1 MIRIIAASIFIFLML
16 PDVYASLQL
25 NHIPPSEHTPNMAV
39 LEKPSLL
46 ADEEFRSPIIALN
59 EKKKKY
65 PLGSSIEIL
74 ENDLLQ
80 LNFKQISSGR
90 YDGFFYRSHDSIP
103 NFGDSGEDL
112 WVRFRVA
119 TGESNTKWLLEFA
132 NWYCHYIELYIPK
145 EGGGYMVKESGLAY
159 PFYSREVQD
168 KNYVFEL
175 DMSENDTSIAYL
187 HLKNI
192 SYLPIIIWEE
202 SAYYS
207 QAAKSDII
215 WSFYFAIFF
224 TMILYNSILFFSVRD
239 VSYLFY
245 VIYIL
250 SFACYQFISMGYGF
264 IYFFPDNVGLFDVY
278 AYFFNGASCAFALL
292 TAWCFLDIPHRL
304 PSFVP
309 AFKAF
314 IILSF
319 AMLPLGLLNQENVIL
334 RFIWILPFFSTFM
347 LLLAGIIVAARGYR
361 PARYFIWGWSLLS
374 VAVILYYLKSAG
386 VLPVNYITQYGV
398 RAASALEVILFSLG
412 LADRINVN
420 KKEKEQAYLKLKT
433 VHQEAEKLHEI
444 DQLKSR
450 FFANISHEFRTP
462 LTLILGPLQEMIAKS
477 SVMHPRFQQLKLM
490 QQNTNRLLLLL
501 NQLLDISKLEAGAM
515 KIRAS
520 KQSLISFLKQNISSF
535 ASLAESRQ
543 MTLELQ
549 GSGDDIQLY
558 LDTDKMQKVIF
569 NLISNAFKF
578 TPDKGVIRVK
588 AQLIRKNADKKWPHG
603 HVSISVEDNGQGI
616 PADQLAYIFDRFYQV
631 DNSMAKGEGA
641 GIGLA
646 LTKELVELHHGTVQV
661 ASEYG
666 KGTCFTINL
675 PMGIAHLQAGEMVNN
690 IPISVQTDLDPHL
703 HVLPVPGKMC
713 QKSIKDRKEKPLAL
727 IVEDNTSLR
736 HYILHLFENQYFTL
750 EAENGKTGYEI
761 ARKRLPD
768 LIVSD
773 LMMPTMDGIEF
784 CRLVK
789 ADKATCC
796 IPFLLL
802 TARASGENKLAGLES
817 GADDYILKP
826 FDNHE
831 LMVRAANLVASRQKF
846 KETARQQL
854 DKVRLGAFINAQE
867 QERSKIASEL
877 HDSIGQMLALV
888 KINLARI
895 DASLQASP
903 AVVMEGMG
911 GFNDQEESL
920 SFTTHNGE
928 FMEIF
933 NETLQLLD
941 ETCMELRRISHNMM
955 SPELEHINLEEALKN
970 LLWKSL
976 KNQQVVYE
984 INCYKIPEKIDRL
997 IKINLYRIVQEAM
1010 ANIIRHAKAS
1020 KITVQLMGGAEDMNL
1035 LIEDNG
1041 RGFNLETN
1049 RDGIGLKNIRSRV
1062 ELMKGSLDID
1072 SVHGRGTIINI
1083 NVPWES

>member
-1 MIRIIAASIFIFLML
+1 MGQKFI
-16 PDVYASLQL
+16 
-25 NHIPPSEHTPNMAV
+25 N
-39 LEKPSLL
+39 
-46 ADEEFRSPIIALN
+46 
-59 EKKKKY
+59 
-65 PLGSSIEIL
+65 
-74 ENDLLQ
+74 
-80 LNFKQISSGR
+80 
-90 YDGFFYRSHDSIP
+90 
-103 NFGDSGEDL
+103 
-112 WVRFRVA
+112 
-119 TGESNTKWLLEFA
+119 
-132 NWYCHYIELYIPK
+132 
-145 EGGGYMVKESGLAY
+145 
-159 PFYSREVQD
+159 
-168 KNYVFEL
+168 
-175 DMSENDTSIAYL
+175 
-187 HLKNI
+187 
-192 SYLPIIIWEE
+192 
-202 SAYYS
+202 
-207 QAAKSDII
+207 
-215 WSFYFAIFF
+215 
-224 TMILYNSILFFSVRD
+224 
-239 VSYLFY
+239 
-245 VIYIL
+245 
-250 SFACYQFISMGYGF
+250 
-264 IYFFPDNVGLFDVY
+264 
-278 AYFFNGASCAFALL
+278 
-292 TAWCFLDIPHRL
+292 
-304 PSFVP
+304 
-309 AFKAF
+309 
-314 IILSF
+314 
-319 AMLPLGLLNQENVIL
+319 
-334 RFIWILPFFSTFM
+334 
-347 LLLAGIIVAARGYR
+347 
-361 PARYFIWGWSLLS
+361 
-374 VAVILYYLKSAG
+374 
-386 VLPVNYITQYGV
+386 
-398 RAASALEVILFSLG
+398 
-412 LADRINVN
+412 
-420 KKEKEQAYLKLKT
+420 
-433 VHQEAEKLHEI
+433 
-444 DQLKSR
+444 
-450 FFANISHEFRTP
+450 
-462 LTLILGPLQEMIAKS
+462 
-477 SVMHPRFQQLKLM
+477 
-490 QQNTNRLLLLL
+490 
-501 NQLLDISKLEAGAM
+501 
-515 KIRAS
+515 
-520 KQSLISFLKQNISSF
+520 
-535 ASLAESRQ
+535 
-543 MTLELQ
+543 
-549 GSGDDIQLY
+549 
-558 LDTDKMQKVIF
+558 
-569 NLISNAFKF
+569 
-578 TPDKGVIRVK
+578 
-588 AQLIRKNADKKWPHG
+588 
-603 HVSISVEDNGQGI
+603 
-616 PADQLAYIFDRFYQV
+616 
-631 DNSMAKGEGA
+631 
-641 GIGLA
+641 
-646 LTKELVELHHGTVQV
+646 
-661 ASEYG
+661 
-666 KGTCFTINL
+666 
-675 PMGIAHLQAGEMVNN
+675 
-690 IPISVQTDLDPHL
+690 
-703 HVLPVPGKMC
+703 
-713 QKSIKDRKEKPLAL
+713 DRKEKPVAL

-736 HYILHLFENQYFTL
+736 HYIQHLFEEQYSTL

-761 ARKRLPD
+761 ARRRLPD

-854 DKVRLGAFINAQE
+854 DKVRLDAFINAQE

-1041 RGFNLETN
+1041 QGFNLETN